1 MKESMLRRKIKGIP
15 VPFLATMVGACT
27 LANVYQTLGYE
38 WVRHITMVAATVVF
52 LCYAGKILLYSD
64 ICRQEYSA
72 TVPCSLYGG
81 FSMLLMILGSY
92 YAAWAMP
99 VGKAIWAAGL
109 AIHAIHI
116 LIFTFRNVLRGVK
129 TDTFVPS
136 WFVTYNGIMVS
147 CVVGGAMNAGPILTP
162 VVYYGIAVYFLI
174 VPFMVIRLMTKEI
187 KDAVYHTQPVL
198 LAPCSLCV
206 VSYINVIEQPNPM
219 LLWIL
224 YGCVAASLIF
234 IVVKLPRFF
243 SYSFTP
249 GFAGLTFPMAIG
261 IVASA
266 KMSGF
271 LSGIGMEGAAGIV
284 KEIQGIQIYL
294 TTAIIAF
301 VLYNYMRHLKK
312 L

>member
-1 MKESMLRRKIKGIP
+1 MSDGVLQRKIKGIP

-27 LANVYQTLGYE
+27 LANVYQTLGFE
-38 WVRHITMVAATVVF
+38 WVRHVTMIGATIVLICYIGKLF
-52 LCYAGKILLYSD
+52 LFFETCK
-64 ICRQEYSA
+64 QEYF
-72 TVPCSLYGG
+72 TVVPCSLYGG

-92 YAAWAMP
+92 YGAWTMP
-99 VGKAIWAAGL
+99 VGKAMWAAGL
-109 AIHAIHI
+109 GIHAVHI
-116 LIFTFRNVLRGVK
+116 LVFTFRNVLRGVK

-147 CVVGGAMNAGPILTP
+147 CVVGGAMNAKAVLIP
-162 VVYYGIAVYFLI
+162 VVYYGIAIYFVI
-174 VPFMVIRLMTKEI
+174 VPFMVVRLMKKEV
-187 KDAVYHTQPVL
+187 KDGVYHTQAVL

-206 VSYINVIEQPNPM
+206 VSYINVIENPNIT

-224 YGCVAASLIF
+224 YGCVILSLLF
-234 IVVKLPRFF
+234 IIIKLPKFF

-266 KMSGF
+266 KMSGA
-271 LSGIGMEGAAGIV
+271 LSGAGMEAAARIV
-284 KEIQGIQIYL
+284 REVQGIQIYL
-294 TTAIIAF
+294 TTVIIGF
-301 VLYNYMRHLKK
+301 VLYNFGRVLRK